1 MAVQILRRRLW
12 PGVGLLLACL
22 ALFGL
27 GRLVAQEAPALGLAP
42 ARAAELPQAEL
53 EDVELAGLE
62 GGQVTLAGRVVAI
75 LTNTVGGLTGW
86 ERTLIVADRLNRQIR
101 AGLKPEE
108 IVVRIVNRMPV
119 VEAAG
124 MTLVSVTSDDARVLQ
139 EQPQTLA
146 MNWARNLRAALGKD
160 SDPQLLDAEPVVP
173 ATAASAEPYRD
184 KIVPILS
191 LLEGTRVGVARING
205 PSTPVGRTQA
215 VTQFSIDFRNY
226 LEIDIYV
233 PVSTATPGK
242 KLDRIQGVGLTGL
255 GDLKL

>member
-27 GRLVAQEAPALGLAP
+27 GRLVAHEAPALGLAP

-62 GGQVTLAGRVVAI
+62 GGQITLAGRVVAI

-108 IVVRIVNRMPV
+108 VVVRIVNRMPV

-124 MTLVSVTSDDARVLQ
+124 MTLVSVTGDDARVLQ

-146 MNWARNLRAALGKD
+146 LRWARNLRAALGED
-160 SDPQLLDAEPVVP
+160 SEPKLLGAEPVVP
-173 ATAASAEPYRD
+173 TAASAEPYRD

-191 LLEGTRVGVARING
+191 LLEGTRLGVARING

-233 PVSTATPGK
+233 PISTATPGK